1 MSNKFAKSQQVTNE
15 NSSRKVTLQQQE
27 FYSGVV
33 PKAEELEK
41 YDHINPGF
49 SERLFKMAE
58 IEQAGRLALQNK
70 MIDTQKELTL
80 KDLSYQKQGIWVGFL
95 SVVVI
100 VAFCTYLAYLGAVTE
115 AAAAL
120 AITIGL
126 AGIFVIRQYNKKND
140 LDNNNKEE

>member
-1 MSNKFAKSQQVTNE
+1 MSKFAKSQQVTNE
-15 NSSRKVTLQQQE
+15 SARVKTTLQQQE

-49 SERLFKMAE
+49 SERLFKTAE
-58 IEQAGRLALQNK
+58 IEQAGRLAMQNK
-70 MIDTQKELTL
+70 IIDTQRELQV
-80 KDLSYQKQGIWVGFL
+80 KHYSYQKQGIWVGFL
-95 SVVVI
+95 SVVLI
-100 VAFCTYLAYLGAVTE
+100 VAFCSYLAYLGAVTQ
-115 AAAAL
+115 AAASL

-140 LDNNNKEE
+140 LDNIKKEE

>member
-1 MSNKFAKSQQVTNE
+1 MSRFAKNQQMTKESSSQKLTV
-15 NSSRKVTLQQQE
+15 QQQE

-70 MIDTQKELTL
+70 MIDTQKELQI
-80 KDLSYQKQGIWVGFL
+80 KSVSYLKQGIWVGFL

-100 VAFCTYLAYLGAVTE
+100 VAFCTYLAYLGAVTQ
-115 AAAAL
+115 AAAL

-140 LDNNNKEE
+140 LDNNKKEE

>member
-1 MSNKFAKSQQVTNE
+1 MSKFAKNQQVTKQ
-15 NSSRKVTLQQQE
+15 SSMVTTTLQQQE

-58 IEQAGRLALQNK
+58 IEQAGRLAMQNK
-70 MIDTQKELTL
+70 IIDTQKELQV
-80 KDLSYQKQGIWVGFL
+80 KHFSYQKQGIWVGFL
-95 SVVVI
+95 SVVLI
-100 VAFCTYLAYLGAVTE
+100 VAFCSYLAYLGAVTQ
-115 AAAAL
+115 AATSL
-120 AITIGL
+120 AVTIGL

-140 LDNNNKEE
+140 SDNDKKEE